1 MWFVMFAMLSSMT
14 RAFAAA
20 FLSIVFLILA
30 VGSASTVLQVPL
42 VYAQDANDSSSG
54 AGESGTGG
62 SGGSGEGTGAEGG
75 ADSESGASGST
86 DTGADQETGGVA
98 DVNDGTPSTP
108 DGYNP
113 IPTTQ
118 LNLIVASP
126 TCVDNSK
133 SVVVSY
139 NMYETYTL
147 YTDGVTLCGGSRVSI
162 GGSSQTAGC
171 INGGSVFTNLSGAQT
186 ISLEMRANG
195 DIPGDN
201 SWLWSRTYFP
211 LIDWTT
217 NQGVIR
223 DGEYVL
229 SQTKTVNVDGADSPG
244 DCSAPAAPTIN
255 AVASGCTLPTGG
267 GTCNMT
273 LSWTSGNTN
282 SGLVDIIMLRPD
294 GTNSGLLYASKP
306 ANGTL
311 SIPSSLAGSHVFG
324 VYNHNTGFST
334 ADVYSSAVAVVI
346 GQAGTWTTYCTGG
359 SDPNGNK
366 WQWWEKTTTDPIQ
379 YRYVRPGDGI
389 CSPSVTWTTYCTGGA
404 DPNGNNWQWWEKTTN
419 TNPIEYRYVR
429 PGDGICTAAGA
440 QPDLTVSGITP
451 TSAVAGTPTTF
462 SATVTNT
469 GTGSTGI
476 GFQNFYQVRSNTSA
490 TAPQNIFTKLFNI
503 AHAAEVITDLAA
515 SNMNVLVA
523 GASGVATQAY
533 TFPQAGT
540 YGIRVCADQANSG
553 DAVGVIAESNELNN
567 CGGWTDVNVVGQ
579 CNPACPTGTACFNG
593 SCVTSCPVGYTG
605 TPPNCTTASS
615 CPAGYVGTP
624 PNCTLQVCTPN
635 TACTSEENSCGMTNS
650 GTCNAS
656 GSACSVSTPA
666 ESLCPVLTLSA
677 DPTRVRKDT
686 STKLTWSATGSI
698 NSCTITGQNGFY
710 SEELSGDEVS
720 SGPLDA
726 QTTFVL
732 NCSTA
737 VGARSQSVVVNL
749 LPSYIEQ

>member
-1 MWFVMFAMLSSMT
+1 MT
-14 RAFAAA
+14 RAFFAA
-20 FLSIVFLILA
+20 FLSIVFLIVA
-30 VGSASTVLQVPL
+30 VGSVSMLQTPL
-42 VYAQDANDSSSG
+42 VYAQDANDSSGG
-54 AGESGTGG
+54 AGAEGTGG

-75 ADSESGASGST
+75 ADNESGASGST
-86 DTGADQETGGVA
+86 DTGADQDTGGVA

-139 NMYETYTL
+139 NLYNTYTL
-147 YTDGVTLCGGSRVSI
+147 YTDGVSLCGGSRVSV

-186 ISLEMRANG
+186 ISLEMRVNG
-195 DIPGDN
+195 DIYGDN
-201 SWLWSRTYFP
+201 SWQWARTLFP
-211 LIDWTT
+211 LIDWST
-217 NQGVIR
+217 NGGVIR
-223 DGEYVL
+223 DGTYFLV
-229 SQTKTVNVDGADSPG
+229 QTKTVNVDGADSPG
-244 DCSAPAAPTIN
+244 DCSAPVAPTIN
-255 AVASGCTLPTGG
+255 AVASGCTLPAGG

-306 ANGTL
+306 ASGSL
-311 SIPSSLAGSHVFG
+311 AIPSSLAGSHVFG

-334 ADVYSSAVAVVI
+334 TDVYSSAVAVVV
-346 GQAGTWTTYCTGG
+346 GQAGTWTPYCTGG
-359 SDPNGNK
+359 SDPNGNY
-366 WQWWEKTTTDPIQ
+366 WQWWEKTTTNPIQ
-379 YRYVRPGDGI
+379 YRFVRAGDG
-389 CSPSVTWTTYCTGGA
+389 VCTPTGS
-404 DPNGNNWQWWEKTTN
+404 
-419 TNPIEYRYVR
+419 
-429 PGDGICTAAGA
+429 

-469 GTGSTGI
+469 GGGSTGV
-476 GFQNFYQVRSNTSA
+476 GFKNFYQVRSNTAA

-515 SNMNVLVA
+515 SNMGALAV
-523 GASGVATQAY
+523 GASSVATQVY

-540 YGIRVCADQANSG
+540 YGVRVCADKSNSG
-553 DAVGVIAESNELNN
+553 DAVGVIDESNELNN

-579 CNPACPTGTACFNG
+579 CNPACPTGTTCFNG

-605 TPPNCTTASS
+605 TPPNCTVAPT
-615 CPAGYVGTP
+615 CPAGYTGTP
-624 PNCTLQVCTPN
+624 PNCVPRVCLPTS
-635 TACTSEENSCGMTNS
+635 TCTSAPNSCGMTNS

-666 ESLCPVLTLSA
+666 ESLCPVLKLSA

-698 NSCTITGQNGFY
+698 TSCTLTGQNGFS
-710 SEELSGDEVS
+710 SEEHAGTKVD

-726 QTTFVL
+726 QTTFRL
-732 NCSTA
+732 NCDTA
-737 VGARSQSVVVNL
+737 LGPRSQSVVVNL